1 MNKTIQ
7 SSLIG
12 IFGATVALISLTLSH
27 LIAFYPL
34 TYLKFDPAEI
44 IVILSLLLFGPYV
57 AIGIAFIHFA
67 LLNVFTGF
75 PIIGP
80 GMKFLAV
87 ISTIVGIYL
96 GLTLFKFKKSL
107 YMILFALILALV
119 IRNVVMTIAN
129 YALFITIFAGFLPF
143 AEAMITKAIGLPGS
157 LFLILVFTAIYNSIH
172 VLIAVL
178 SAYYI
183 AKLPQIIKLTNKITI
198 PWILAK
204 IKRT

>member
-57 AIGIAFIHFA
+57 SIGIAFIHFA

-96 GLTLFKFKKSL
+96 GLTLFKFKKTL
-107 YMILFALILALV
+107 YMILFALILALI
-119 IRNVVMTIAN
+119 IRNVVMTVAN

-143 AEAMITKAIGLPGS
+143 AEAMITEAIGLPGS

-178 SAYYI
+178 PAYYI
-183 AKLPQIIKLTNKITI
+183 AKLPQVIKLTNRITI
-198 PWILAK
+198 PWIFVK

>member
-1 MNKTIQ
+1 MNKTVQ
-7 SSLIG
+7 VSLIG
-12 IFGATVALISLTLSH
+12 IFGAIVALISLTLSNY
-27 LIAFYPL
+27 LSFYPL

-67 LLNVFTGF
+67 LLNVFTAF

-80 GMKFLAV
+80 AMKFLAV

-96 GLTLFKFKKSL
+96 GLTLFKFKKTI
-107 YMILFALILALV
+107 YMILFALILALI

-129 YALFITIFAGFLPF
+129 YALFITIFAGFLPY
-143 AEAMITKAIGLPGS
+143 AEAMLTKAIGLPGS

-178 SAYYI
+178 PAYYI
-183 AKLPQIIKLTNKITI
+183 AKLPQVIKLTNRITI

>member
-107 YMILFALILALV
+107 YMIYL
-119 IRNVVMTIAN
+119 
-129 YALFITIFAGFLPF
+129 
-143 AEAMITKAIGLPGS
+143 
-157 LFLILVFTAIYNSIH
+157 H
-172 VLIAVL
+172 
-178 SAYYI
+178 
-183 AKLPQIIKLTNKITI
+183 
-198 PWILAK
+198 
-204 IKRT
+204 

>member
-107 YMILFALILALV
+107 YMILFALILALI
-119 IRNVVMTIAN
+119 IRNVVMTVAN

-143 AEAMITKAIGLPGS
+143 AEAMITEAIGLPGS

-178 SAYYI
+178 PAYYI

-198 PWILAK
+198 PWIIVK
-204 IKRT
+204 TKRT

>member
-1 MNKTIQ
+1 
-7 SSLIG
+7 
-12 IFGATVALISLTLSH
+12 
-27 LIAFYPL
+27 
-34 TYLKFDPAEI
+34 LKFDPAEI

-57 AIGIAFIHFA
+57 AIGIAFIHFI
-67 LLNVFTGF
+67 LLNIPTPY

-96 GLTLFKFKKSL
+96 GLTLFKFKKTL

-119 IRNVVMTIAN
+119 IRNIVMTIAN
-129 YALFITIFAGFLPF
+129 YALFVTIFAGFLPF

-178 SAYYI
+178 PAYYI

>member
-107 YMILFALILALV
+107 YMILFALILALI

-129 YALFITIFAGFLPF
+129 YALFITIFAGLLLA
-143 AEAMITKAIGLPGS
+143 AEDMITEAIRLPGS
-157 LFLILVFTAIYNSIH
+157 LFLVLVFTAIYNSIH

-178 SAYYI
+178 PAYYI
-183 AKLPQIIKLTNKITI
+183 AKLPQVIKLTNRITI

>member
-96 GLTLFKFKKSL
+96 GLTLFKFKKTL
-107 YMILFALILALV
+107 YMILFALILALI
-119 IRNVVMTIAN
+119 IRNVVMTVAN

-143 AEAMITKAIGLPGS
+143 AEAMITEAIGLPGS

-172 VLIAVL
+172 VLITVL
-178 SAYYI
+178 PAYYI

-198 PWILAK
+198 PWIIVK
-204 IKRT
+204 TKRT

>member
-107 YMILFALILALV
+107 YMILFALILALI

-143 AEAMITKAIGLPGS
+143 AEAMITEAIGLPGS

-178 SAYYI
+178 TAYYI
-183 AKLPQIIKLTNKITI
+183 AKLPQVIKLTNKITI
-198 PWILAK
+198 PWIFVK

>member
-1 MNKTIQ
+1 MNKTVQ
-7 SSLIG
+7 VSLIG
-12 IFGATVALISLTLSH
+12 IFGAIVALISLTLSNYFS
-27 LIAFYPL
+27 FYPL

-57 AIGIAFIHFA
+57 AIGIAFIHFI
-67 LLNVFTGF
+67 LLNIPTPY

-80 GMKFLAV
+80 GMKFLAI
-87 ISTIVGIYL
+87 ISTMVGIYL
-96 GLTLFKFKKSL
+96 GLTLFKFKKTL
-107 YMILFALILALV
+107 YMIIFALILALV
-119 IRNVVMTIAN
+119 IRNIVMTIAN

-143 AEAMITKAIGLPGS
+143 AESMITQAIGLPGS

-178 SAYYI
+178 PAYYI

>member
-107 YMILFALILALV
+107 YMILFALILALI
-119 IRNVVMTIAN
+119 IRNVVMTVAN

-143 AEAMITKAIGLPGS
+143 AEAMITEAIGLPGS

-178 SAYYI
+178 PAYYI
-183 AKLPQIIKLTNKITI
+183 AKLPQVIKLTNRITI
-198 PWILAK
+198 PWILTK